1 MPEKRPS
8 LLTWL
13 PRLYRDFR
21 RDLLRNS
28 FWGHSLQKV
37 SNLWGDWGQKIG
49 FRFSLLLSHPHNLIR
64 QWTVMTLCA

>member
-1 MPEKRPS
+1 MGLHTESAPHRPWLLGAAQRWLFLQLLEIPMPEKRPS

-13 PRLYRDFR
+13 PRLCRDFR

-37 SNLWGDWGQKIG
+37 SNL
-49 FRFSLLLSHPHNLIR
+49 
-64 QWTVMTLCA
+64 